1 MAGQE
6 FKVPVGEGGISAL
19 RTGPESGSGDCF
31 IYAPGAGSNLNDG
44 FGEYLA
50 RRLAESGLACVRFQF
65 PYMEAGRRGPDSPR
79 VLEEAWRQVIGT
91 VASDASRIVAGG
103 RSMGG
108 RYASM
113 VAAKGAAVDA
123 LALFAYPLH
132 PPGNPERPRDGHFPN
147 IMAPTFFC
155 SGTRDSFG
163 TPEELRAAAADV
175 PDAHPA
181 LPGGRGPRVRRPTL
195 HRPHPRRR
203 VGRGRR
209 GVLGVVAGKYL
220 EISHLPTWDT
230 AMGRHMVIAF
240 LQHNDNIVW

>member
-6 FKVPVGEGGISAL
+6 FKVPVGGGGISAR

-31 IYAPGAGSNLNDG
+31 IYAPGAGSNINDG
-44 FGEYLA
+44 FGKYLA
-50 RRLAESGLACVRFQF
+50 GRLAESGLACVRFQF

-147 IMAPTFFC
+147 IIVPTFFC

-175 PDAHPA
+175 PD
-181 LPGGRGPRVRRPTL
+181 VTL
-195 HRPHPRRR
+195 HFLEGADHGFAVPRST
-203 VGRGRR
+203 GRTRDD
-209 GVLGVVAGKYL
+209 VWAEAVAAFLRWYR
-220 EISHLPTWDT
+220 SHLST
-230 AMGRHMVIAF
+230 
-240 LQHNDNIVW
+240 

>member
-6 FKVPVGEGGISAL
+6 FKIPVGEGSISAL
-19 RTGPESGSGDCF
+19 RNGPVSESGDCF

-44 FGEYLA
+44 FGQYLA
-50 RRLAESGLACVRFQF
+50 GRLAESGLACVRFQF

-79 VLEEAWRQVIGT
+79 VLEEAWRQVIES
-91 VASDASRIVAGG
+91 VASEASRIVAGG

-123 LALFAYPLH
+123 LVLFAYPLH

-147 IMAPTFFC
+147 IIVPTFLC
-155 SGTRDSFG
+155 SGTRDSRG
-163 TPEELRAAAADV
+163 VASSSGRRLRRY
-175 PDAHPA
+175 PA
-181 LPGGRGPRVRRPTL
+181 FPGGSGPRVRRPPL
-195 HRPHPRRR
+195 YRPHPRRR

-209 GVLGVVAGKYL
+209 GVLGVVAASQHSMIML
-220 EISHLPTWDT
+220 SCDPT
-230 AMGRHMVIAF
+230 I
-240 LQHNDNIVW
+240 